1 MEKEIDFNS
10 EWSNEYDDT
19 AHKIIPAYDA
29 IYELTQHLLR
39 DKLNSEA
46 RIFHPWSS

>member
-19 AHKIIPAYDA
+19 AHRIIPAYDA